1 MKENMKPMNK
11 KNKNKDKE
19 KFEIN
24 KVQEIILLGQAMVIV
39 AIIASFILSKI
50 YSEFSLLLDIYLIIL
65 CAIMAYTNFSI
76 YNRKK
81 ISIIYII
88 FSIII
93 LISIIF
99 GIYI

>member
-11 KNKNKDKE
+11 NKE

-39 AIIASFILSKI
+39 AIISSFILSKI

-65 CAIMAYTNFSI
+65 CVIMAYTNFSI

-81 ISIIYII
+81 ISVIYII

>member
-1 MKENMKPMNK
+1 MKENMKPM
-11 KNKNKDKE
+11 NKDKE

-39 AIIASFILSKI
+39 AIISSFILSKI

-65 CAIMAYTNFSI
+65 CAIMSYTNFSI

-81 ISIIYII
+81 ISVIYII

>member
-1 MKENMKPMNK
+1 MKENMKPM
-11 KNKNKDKE
+11 NKDKE

-39 AIIASFILSKI
+39 AIISSFILSKI

-65 CAIMAYTNFSI
+65 CAIMVYTNFSI

-81 ISIIYII
+81 ISVIYII

>member
-11 KNKNKDKE
+11 NKE

-39 AIIASFILSKI
+39 AIISSFILSKI

-81 ISIIYII
+81 ISVIYII